1 MEEYHKIE
9 TIFERD
15 MVTNKLIDKK
25 FRRPEFEYLADLIW
39 IGTEK
44 VDGTNI
50 RIMWNGTDIKIGG
63 KTDNAQIHKE
73 LVQKLEELFYTKK
86 EVFIEKFGEKQVCLY
101 GEGYGAGIQTGG
113 IYKATKDF
121 VLFDVL
127 IDGYWLDRGNVQ
139 GIADMF
145 GVDIV
150 PIVKEGTLYEL
161 VDMVKSGFKSK
172 WGDFVAE
179 GIVAR
184 PTVELTNKF
193 GERIITKIKYRDF

>member
-1 MEEYHKIE
+1 MKEYHKIE

-15 MVTNKLIDKK
+15 TVTNKLIEGN
-25 FRRPEFEYLADLIW
+25 FRKPEFEYLANLKW

-50 RIMWNGTDIKIGG
+50 RIMWDGVDIKIGG
-63 KTDNAQIHKE
+63 KTDNAQIHKD
-73 LVQKLEELFYTKK
+73 LITRLEELFFTKK

-113 IYKATKDF
+113 RYKSTKDF

-127 IDGYWLDRGNVQ
+127 INEYWLDRGNVQ

-150 PIVKEGTLYEL
+150 PIVREGTLYEL
-161 VDMVKSGFKSK
+161 VDMVKSGFKSN

-184 PTVELTNKF
+184 PVVELTNKF

>member
-1 MEEYHKIE
+1 MKEYHKIE

-15 MVTNKLIDKK
+15 MVTNKLVEGS
-25 FRRPEFEYLADLIW
+25 FRKPEFEYLANLKW

-50 RIMWNGTDIKIGG
+50 RIMWDGVDIKIGG
-63 KTDNAQIHKE
+63 KTDNAQIHKD
-73 LVQKLEELFYTKK
+73 LITRLEELFFTKK

-101 GEGYGAGIQTGG
+101 GEGYGAGIQNGG
-113 IYKATKDF
+113 KYKSTKDF

-150 PIVKEGTLYEL
+150 PIIKEGTLYEL
-161 VDMVKSGFKSK
+161 VDMVKSGFKSN

-184 PTVELTNKF
+184 PVVELTNKF

>member
-1 MEEYHKIE
+1 MKEYHKIE

-15 MVTNKLIDKK
+15 MVTNKLVEGS
-25 FRRPEFEYLADLIW
+25 FRKPEFEYLANLKW

-50 RIMWNGTDIKIGG
+50 RIMWDGVDIKIGG
-63 KTDNAQIHKE
+63 KTDNAQIHKD
-73 LVQKLEELFYTKK
+73 LITRLEELFFTKK

-113 IYKATKDF
+113 RYKSTKDF

-127 IDGYWLDRGNVQ
+127 INEYWLDRGNVQ

-150 PIVKEGTLYEL
+150 PIVREGTLYEL
-161 VDMVKSGFKSK
+161 VDMVKSGFKSN

-184 PTVELTNKF
+184 PVVELTNKF

>member
-1 MEEYHKIE
+1 MKEYHKIE

-15 MVTNKLIDKK
+15 MVSNKLIEGKYKK
-25 FRRPEFEYLADLIW
+25 PEFEYLASSQW

-63 KTDNAQIHKE
+63 KTDNAQIHKD
-73 LVQKLEELFYTKK
+73 LIARLEELFYTKK
-86 EVFIEKFGEKQVCLY
+86 EMFIEKFGEKQVCLY

-113 IYKATKDF
+113 VYRATKDF

-127 IDGYWLDRGNVQ
+127 IDEYWLDRGNVQ

-150 PIVKEGTLYEL
+150 PIIKQGTLLEL
-161 VDMVKSGFKSK
+161 VELVKSGFKSS
-172 WGDFVAE
+172 WGDFTAE

-184 PTVELTNKF
+184 PMVELTNKF